1 MTGGAR
7 GLLIVHTGDG
17 KGKSTAALGMLLRSL
32 AHGHACAVVQFLKG
46 ERATGEQALE
56 KAASVLGGSLV
67 WTRCGLGFTWT
78 TRDLDAERRAAQD
91 GWARVARHLADPGL
105 RFLLLDELNLALDKG
120 QLDTA
125 EVLDALRGRRPGLHV
140 VVTGRRAPQALLEA
154 ADLVTEMR
162 ALKHPLQAGIPAQ
175 AGIEF

>member
-17 KGKSTAALGMLLRSL
+17 KGKTTAALGMLLRSL
-32 AHGHACAVVQFLKG
+32 AHGNACAVVQFLKG

-56 KAASVLGGSLV
+56 KAASVLGGSLA

-78 TRDLDAERRAAQD
+78 TR
-91 GWARVARHLADPGL
+91 DPGL